1 MSVPGADPRVL
12 GPYLAREL
20 DDPRWAAPTVEVV
33 VGGRSNLT
41 YYVTSPAGSQVAPTS
56 PSEAAMCAIPDS
68 FAPSSA

>member
-20 DDPRWAAPTVEVV
+20 GDARWDEPTVEVV

-41 YYVTSPAGSQVAPTS
+41 YYVTSPAGSVVLRRPGW
-56 PSEAAMCAIPDS
+56 
-68 FAPSSA
+68 